1 MDDQMHDLFT
11 EIERECYISPD
22 QEELLRRSEFCKSRF
37 LSVNPECSSG
47 DTEDP
52 EDPEDPYGNE
62 SINRKFCGE
71 TGVDPV
77 KARGNVS
84 PDHIRTVDLDK
95 DNVPGFSLEKSPA
108 DKGLVPAKVVLGFSG
123 DSSSVKQRI
132 SGEFLDGTRAPAC
145 GAHLDNVA
153 ERSGDSALRKNFG
166 LLIAE
171 ENVNLQSGGLGGDIP
186 VGTES
191 VDTGFKETATK
202 GVSPLKAT
210 DKEPESSVRRG
221 KEVRSSLEGGSSK
234 KRSEPPAL
242 IGGPVQNAAKRLVP
256 DSSSE
261 NQSLDPLMDAI
272 IELSGVENATADP
285 PENVDILETLKT
297 ARHDIP
303 SASMVAP

>member
-1 MDDQMHDLFT
+1 MDDQMHDLFA
-11 EIERECYISPD
+11 EIESECYISPD

-37 LSVNPECSSG
+37 HRVNPERSSG
-47 DTEDP
+47 VDP
-52 EDPEDPYGNE
+52 ELSYGNE
-62 SINRKFCGE
+62 SINRKFGGE

-77 KARGNVS
+77 KARG
-84 PDHIRTVDLDK
+84 
-95 DNVPGFSLEKSPA
+95 
-108 DKGLVPAKVVLGFSG
+108 
-123 DSSSVKQRI
+123 DSSSVKPRI

-166 LLIAE
+166 LLKRIAE
-171 ENVNLQSGGLGGDIP
+171 ENVNLQSGGLGGDVP

-210 DKEPESSVRRG
+210 DKESSVRRG

-234 KRSEPPAL
+234 KSEPPAL

-256 DSSSE
+256 DSSSSK
-261 NQSLDPLMDAI
+261 NPSLDPLMDAI
-272 IELSGVENATADP
+272 TELSGGENATADP
-285 PENVDILETLKT
+285 PENVDILETFKRRGMT
-297 ARHDIP
+297 FPRP
-303 SASMVAP
+303 RWWPPEGF